1 MTEQST
7 SAAPLAWLPG
17 PLLADFPDKTAK
29 MIDYGSDGIVVIHF
43 KGQVT
48 AFRNSCLHQDMPIHA
63 GYLTGDGMLLCPW
76 HNWCYDVTTGNCI
89 TVSGAGLQQ
98 YPVRIADE
106 RVWVGVKDGNPTT
119 AGAGG

>member
-1 MTEQST
+1 MAEQT
-7 SAAPLAWLPG
+7 SSDTPLTWLSG

-76 HNWCYDVTTGNCI
+76 HNWCYDVTSGNCI

-119 AGAGG
+119 AGD